1 MRSFWSDPY
10 LWVHLAGLAAVP
22 LLAEVCLVGLA
33 VGDPWLPVW
42 LEVLLVGAVGI
53 APVLWMQWK
62 RPFCIFSLTPLALR
76 PDALSDDRRRML
88 HLFKGTEV
96 QALAGSAAIALFLL
110 LWQLFRFAPVA
121 TEAAATLPQNRALG
135 LLIAAIAFLLC
146 NLFVQVPLSVIR
158 ALLSSDA
165 AIAQFA
171 PYTPDEVAKSFTIPG
186 FRVKQIVPDLV
197 AAAPRVPPAI
207 KRDSRS
213 NPYGNRLQPPS
224 AAPLVVDEALNE
236 SPWDE
241 SEPSGSRPLAPE
253 LTPDSGTPDLAPPEP
268 AIPEPATPEVSTPE
282 PSLETSTTLP
292 EPLSEAFQVENPP
305 EREDSPE
312 RFQPTSVGSEAISD
326 AQASSAPLSDAAAL
340 VSETIVS
347 EVRVSAEPPDGAAAP
362 SDADE
367 GMAEIDAMAG
377 AIAQA
382 ADLIAQAPEPPPA
395 EATILDTETLNPGL
409 DLGDDFGGG
418 VAAGLDALDSL
429 DAPDSTP
436 ELPEPPELIDASAT
450 ELTPEVTPELT
461 RDSAEPQT
469 LEIVDASALLANQ
482 SIEKTEETTEG
493 AIAHEQNSLE
503 EPSDPLSADTP
514 SVDVEALVAEA
525 LEAVDAELLRELPD
539 PLTDVSLTD
548 DAVSEFESPERPPAE
563 NP

>member
-42 LEVLLVGAVGI
+42 LEVLLVGVVGI

-158 ALLSSDA
+158 VLLSTDG

-197 AAAPRVPPAI
+197 TAAPRVPPAI
-207 KRDSRS
+207 QRDSRS
-213 NPYGNRLQPPS
+213 KPYGNRPQPPS
-224 AAPLVVDEALNE
+224 AAPLMVDEALNE

-241 SEPSGSRPLAPE
+241 SEPSGSQPLAPE
-253 LTPDSGTPDLAPPEP
+253 LTPDSGTPDLA
-268 AIPEPATPEVSTPE
+268 IPEPVSPEVSTPE
-282 PSLETSTTLP
+282 PPLETSTALP
-292 EPLSEAFQVENPP
+292 EPFSEAFQVENPP

-312 RFQPTSVGSEAISD
+312 SFQPTSVGSEAISD
-326 AQASSAPLSDAAAL
+326 AQASSAPLSDAAAV

-367 GMAEIDAMAG
+367 GVAEINAMAG

-409 DLGDDFGGG
+409 DLGDDFGSGI
-418 VAAGLDALDSL
+418 AAGLDALDSL

-436 ELPEPPELIDASAT
+436 ELPELIDASAT
-450 ELTPEVTPELT
+450 ELTPELT
-461 RDSAEPQT
+461 HDSAEPQT

-482 SIEKTEETTEG
+482 SIEKQSIEKTEETPEG
-493 AIAHEQNSLE
+493 AIAPEQNSLE
-503 EPSDPLSADTP
+503 EPSDPISADTL
-514 SVDVEALVAEA
+514 DLNVEALVAEA

-548 DAVSEFESPERPPAE
+548 DAASEFESPECPPAE

>member
-1 MRSFWSDPY
+1 M
-10 LWVHLAGLAAVP
+10 P

-42 LEVLLVGAVGI
+42 LEVLLVGVVGI

-158 ALLSSDA
+158 ALLSSDE

-171 PYTPDEVAKSFTIPG
+171 PYTPAEVAQSFTIPG
-186 FRVKQIVPDLV
+186 FRVKQILPDLV
-197 AAAPRVPPAI
+197 AAASPVPPAI
-207 KRDSRS
+207 KRGSQS
-213 NPYGNRLQPPS
+213 NPYGNRPQTPPD
-224 AAPLVVDEALNE
+224 APLATDEALDE

-241 SEPSGSRPLAPE
+241 AEPSVSKPVTLER
-253 LTPDSGTPDLAPPEP
+253 SV
-268 AIPEPATPEVSTPE
+268 PEPATPEP
-282 PSLETSTTLP
+282 PLETSTVPP
-292 EPLSEAFQVENPP
+292 EPFSVDSPEAFQP
-305 EREDSPE
+305 EE
-312 RFQPTSVGSEAISD
+312 FQPADVDAETSSDLQPPVEPSTDSAGVASETVVSETVVSETVVSETVVLEASADGSADGSADHSD
-326 AQASSAPLSDAAAL
+326 RDEDAAATAATL
-340 VSETIVS
+340 
-347 EVRVSAEPPDGAAAP
+347 DGA
-362 SDADE
+362 
-367 GMAEIDAMAG
+367 
-377 AIAQA
+377 
-382 ADLIAQAPEPPPA
+382 IAQAPEPA
-395 EATILDTETLNPGL
+395 TGEATMLNLGL
-409 DLGDDFGGG
+409 DRSLDSGDDVGGSI
-418 VAAGLDALDSL
+418 AAGLDASDSPDSP
-429 DAPDSTP
+429 DAPL
-436 ELPEPPELIDASAT
+436 EFIDASAT
-450 ELTPEVTPELT
+450 ESTY
-461 RDSAEPQT
+461 DSPVPQT
-469 LEIVDASALLANQ
+469 QEIVDASALLANQ
-482 SIEKTEETTEG
+482 PAGKTTEG
-493 AIAHEQNSLE
+493 AIAPEQNSLE
-503 EPSDPLSADTP
+503 EPSDPISADTL
-514 SVDVEALVAEA
+514 DLNVEALVAEA

-548 DAVSEFESPERPPAE
+548 DAASEFESPERPPAE